1 MKTLAPREGGKLSAK
16 QKRYYLKMLIGASR
30 SVRIGHL
37 CAIRRIDVGSYQ
49 WLKKRLL
56 AINPQ
61 YNQNFVVLAFTPDP
75 GLTGIFFLICFFHAS
90 TLP

>member
-1 MKTLAPREGGKLSAK
+1 MKTLAPRKGGTLSAK

-37 CAIRRIDVGSYQ
+37 CAIRRQDVGSYQ
-49 WLKKRLL
+49 WLKQRLL

-61 YNQNFVVLAFTPDP
+61 YNQNFEIVESNDD
-75 GLTGIFFLICFFHAS
+75 
-90 TLP
+90 